1 MFPAPPGSSVT
12 SLSDGVQKSSK
23 ERYIFFSFPHVAVDP
38 KGGLGSIQRPGRE
51 ACSSACG
58 ALKAALGHFQ
68 GAGVLGQ
75 AGGEPHCCTAMLDV
89 LDAFYG
95 RMGPCM

>member
-1 MFPAPPGSSVT
+1 M
-12 SLSDGVQKSSK
+12 QKASK

-38 KGGLGSIQRPGRE
+38 NGGLGSIQRPGRE

-68 GAGVLGQ
+68 GQGVGGQ
-75 AGGEPHCCTAMLDV
+75 AGGESPDSGLVT
-89 LDAFYG
+89 
-95 RMGPCM
+95 